1 MTLESAF
8 VVASYQSHVFVSLT
22 IFVCTFFIVNFY
34 KNLLK
39 QKKKDI
45 ARLLLVEIR
54 FAERSLEELAH
65 KLTNYVYGEYPSVL
79 PHNSWNKSKS
89 LFGSVFDQDELDMMQ
104 TFYATCEEIEEFIQK
119 EREVYWHNAESRAA
133 VLQDKLAEA
142 VMRSYHRGSIDHR
155 VLRDYKRIVLDTVG
169 HDEYVYR
176 PKHATRILDSLVMR
190 ARRISDTSCYT
201 KLKELAR

>member
-1 MTLESAF
+1 MEYQYWIN
-8 VVASYQSHVFVSLT
+8 SYQSSALIGLSFILSSLY
-22 IFVCTFFIVNFY
+22 IVNSY
-34 KNLLK
+34 KRQKQERLKKGARVLL
-39 QKKKDI
+39 
-45 ARLLLVEIR
+45 AEIR
-54 FAERSLEELAH
+54 FAEKSLEELAH

-79 PHNSWNKSKS
+79 PHNGWNKSKS
-89 LFGSVFDQDELDMMQ
+89 LFASDFDQDELDMMQ

-119 EREVYWHNAESRAA
+119 DRDVFWHNAHSRAA

-190 ARRISDTSCYT
+190 ARRISDTSCYA
-201 KLKELAR
+201 KLKELANA

>member
-1 MTLESAF
+1 METLFFLNA
-8 VVASYQSHVFVSLT
+8 YQSSAL
-22 IFVCTFFIVNFY
+22 IGLSIILCTLYIVNFY
-34 KNLLK
+34 KNLLRSK
-39 QKKKDI
+39 RREA
-45 ARLLLVEIR
+45 ARVLLAEIR
-54 FAERSLEELAH
+54 FAEKSLEELAH

-79 PHNSWNKSKS
+79 PHNGWNKSKS
-89 LFGSVFDQDELDMMQ
+89 LFASDFDQDELDMMQ
-104 TFYATCEEIEEFIQK
+104 TFYATCEDIEEFIQK
-119 EREVYWHNAESRAA
+119 DREVYWHNAESRAA

-155 VLRDYKRIVLDTVG
+155 VLRDYKRLVLDTVG

-190 ARRISDTSCYT
+190 ARRISDTSCYA